1 MKASSAGPIVL
12 TRSLNSEDIED
23 LVVGATIL
31 GTGGG
36 GDPQTGLKILKEDL
50 AQERRLL
57 LASEMD
63 LEPESTVVCAY
74 HCGSIPAP
82 GQEEAGERSRELS
95 RGEDFM
101 LKGLRAMEKRL
112 GKKIG
117 GVIPTEIGGGNTP
130 AAFHLAALLGVP
142 AIDADQ
148 VGRSAPELVQ
158 SSYLV
163 NGVEGTPSVVVDSL
177 GDMTIVEHC
186 ASPAQYEAIVR
197 SLAVAGG
204 GSAFV
209 IDSPVTASRAFAAG
223 IKDTVSRAIELGAT
237 VRKAHAR
244 GHDPAAA
251 AAKFLDAFTLF
262 HGEIS
267 EFSLEERAGFLV
279 GEVWIDGRNQ
289 WLGRKLRVSVKNEN
303 MVAWRDDRP
312 VAMVPDLICFID
324 ESGHGVTN
332 SKVRKGLT
340 VTVLGVRS
348 PPIWRTEKGL
358 NYFGPK
364 RLGLPFDYVPVEEL
378 QAQS

>member
-1 MKASSAGPIVL
+1 MKASSAGLIDL
-12 TRSLNSEDIED
+12 TRSFYVEDVEN

-36 GDPQTGLKILKEDL
+36 GDPETGLRLLKEDL
-50 AQERRLL
+50 AQGRKLL
-57 LASEMD
+57 LASETD
-63 LEPESTVVCAY
+63 LEPESMIVCAY

-82 GQEEAGERSRELS
+82 GQEETGERSSEVP

-130 AAFHLAALLGVP
+130 SALHLAALLGVP
-142 AIDADQ
+142 AVDADQ

-163 NGVEGTPSVVVDSL
+163 NGVEATPSVVVDGL
-177 GDMTIVEHC
+177 GDITIVEHY
-186 ASPAQYEAIVR
+186 ASPAHYEAIVR

-209 IDSPVTASRAFAAG
+209 IDSPVSATRAFAAG
-223 IKDTVSRAIELGAT
+223 IKGTVSRAVELGAI
-237 VRKAHAR
+237 VRKSRAR
-244 GHDPAAA
+244 GDDTSAAV
-251 AAKFLDAFTLF
+251 AKFLDAFALF

-279 GEVWIDGRNQ
+279 GEVWVDGRNQ

-312 VAMVPDLICFID
+312 VAMVPDLICLID

-340 VTVLGVRS
+340 VTVLGVKS

-364 RLGLPFDYVPVEEL
+364 RLGFPFDYVPVEEL
-378 QAQS
+378 QG

>member
-1 MKASSAGPIVL
+1 VKTSSAGPIVL
-12 TRSLNSEDIED
+12 TRSLNLEDVEN

-50 AQERRLL
+50 AQGRKLL
-57 LASEMD
+57 LASETD

-82 GQEEAGERSRELS
+82 GQEETGERSRELPP
-95 RGEDFM
+95 GEDFM

-112 GKKIG
+112 GKKIR

-130 AAFHLAALLGVP
+130 AALHLAALLGVP

-163 NGVEGTPSVVVDSL
+163 NGVEATPSAVVDTL
-177 GDMTIVEHC
+177 GDITIVEHY
-186 ASPAQYEAIVR
+186 ASAAQYEAIVR

-209 IDSPVTASRAFAAG
+209 IDSPVSASRAFAAG
-223 IKDTVSRAIELGAT
+223 IKGTVSRAIELGAI
-237 VRKAHAR
+237 VRKSRAR
-244 GHDPAAA
+244 GDDPAAA
-251 AAKFLDAFTLF
+251 VTEFLGAFTLF
-262 HGEIS
+262 HGDVS
-267 EFSLEERAGFLV
+267 EFSLEEKAGFLV
-279 GEVWIDGRNQ
+279 GEVCVDGRKQ
-289 WLGRKLRVSVKNEN
+289 WSDRKLRVSVRNEN
-303 MVAWRDDRP
+303 MVAWRDDKP
-312 VAMVPDLICFID
+312 VAMVPDLICLLD
-324 ESGHGVTN
+324 ESGQGVTN
-332 SKVRKGLT
+332 SKVREGLT
-340 VTVLGVRS
+340 VSVLGVRS

-364 RLGLPFDYVPVEEL
+364 RLGFPFDYVPVEEL
-378 QAQS
+378 QGQS

>member
-1 MKASSAGPIVL
+1 L

-36 GDPQTGLKILKEDL
+36 GDPETGLKILKEDL
-50 AQERRLL
+50 AQGRRLL
-57 LASEMD
+57 LASETD

-82 GQEEAGERSRELS
+82 GQEETGERSSEVP

-130 AAFHLAALLGVP
+130 SALHLAALLGVP
-142 AIDADQ
+142 AVDADQ

-163 NGVEGTPSVVVDSL
+163 NGVEATPSVVVDGL
-177 GDMTIVEHC
+177 GDITIVEHY
-186 ASPAQYEAIVR
+186 ASPAHYEAIVR

-209 IDSPVTASRAFAAG
+209 IDSPVSATRAFAAG
-223 IKDTVSRAIELGAT
+223 IKGTVSRAVELGAI
-237 VRKAHAR
+237 VRKSRAR
-244 GHDPAAA
+244 GDDTSAAV
-251 AAKFLDAFTLF
+251 AKFLDAFALF

-279 GEVWIDGRNQ
+279 GEVWVDGRKQ
-289 WLGRKLRVSVKNEN
+289 WSGRKLRVSVKNEN

-312 VAMVPDLICFID
+312 VAMVPDLICLID

-340 VTVLGVRS
+340 VTVLGVKS

-364 RLGLPFDYVPVEEL
+364 RLGFPFDYVPVEEL
-378 QAQS
+378 QG